1 MTRHNLGEHLS
12 WLLRE
17 KACVP
22 VNHAPLPPA
31 NTFSASSQPFQD
43 PDGDA
48 DVEIFASARSQ
59 PVSTPL
65 EDRTLR
71 KSRPAAAAAPSIAR
85 PAQEAQE
92 DTGSNMARLRAAPI
106 SPVKKTPI
114 SEASGETS
122 PSKLTAKAKTPAVTP
137 VPRTRTV
144 EPEKARLLKSTTRNV
159 PSAKSV
165 RTTPAVPIDCEFLD
179 LTDDLSEPYVS
190 TPLQR
195 SPAPIAGK
203 KRKSEEFREDTRPRK
218 SRSRTPQLAP
228 ATVDEI
234 EADDS
239 YALIDDVLADEPNE
253 PPPPY
258 STIAPRHRA
267 RQAESSA
274 SSTME
279 SKSDNRTKVKWEIQ
293 DTDDEMDIQDMPP
306 AISSRSEPPVRP
318 SSLSNLKVKN
328 SGSPSPVKQ
337 RNFPTPSLPTRQTTP
352 LTGSLPPASAV
363 LSTEED
369 ALWEPFSS
377 WTSDDFAA
385 HADQAHR
392 QHEEAVDAY
401 VTAFAECDADHEP
414 PVELTE
420 HISRFKTMYDILG
433 ELRPIRERLATL
445 ISEREKWSELM
456 RKVMK
461 GGDHAEA
468 ERLAVNNAKREIS
481 QLKLR
486 HLPLLLK
493 LQSLGGLEPIPKPR
507 KGSAVSVKSTQH
519 SRRAISRQ
527 ESPETSTGRVMQTQF
542 QPTEKR
548 RMRAASPV
556 QNPDSDFSPTS
567 HRATLSPSRKNRP
580 ASTRKDTHTSQN
592 AAIGMKLP
600 MSPFKSALTYSDKE
614 NNQLPDDDF
623 DEFEADEDMF
633 SHVMGTPPTHLTIDD
648 DEDEF
653 DEFGDE
659 EQLLTMADELEN
671 HHGLN
676 SFEQGSKSR
685 PVFGE
690 VSANRN
696 SREKKPSPVKKA
708 ELMQYPWSQDVK
720 RALQKCF
727 KLRGFRTNQLDAI
740 NGTLSGK
747 DVFVLMPTGG
757 GKSLCYQLPA
767 IVDSGKTQGV
777 TVVVSPLLSLMED
790 QVYHLNRLG
799 VQAFFVNGEQPADAR
814 NEIMSGLK
822 QHNVEEFI
830 RVLYITPE
838 MIAKSTAFNNIF
850 RDLHRRRKL
859 ARIVIDEAHC
869 VSQWGHDFRPDY
881 KELGSIR
888 RNYPGVPVMAL
899 TATATENVK
908 VDTIH
913 NLGIR
918 GCEVYTMSFNRPNL
932 YYEVRPKPKGKGLL
946 KEIIDIIQNK
956 HHQQSGIIY
965 ALSRKKCEEL
975 AKQLREEQ
983 GIKAHH
989 YHAGMKPEE
998 KSEVQKM
1005 WQEGRYQ
1012 VIVATIAFGMGID
1025 KADVRFV
1032 IHHSIP
1038 KSLEGYYQETGRAG
1052 RDGKRSG
1059 CYLFYNYSDMMI
1071 LKHMVDEGDG
1081 SWEQKERQNAMLRLV
1096 IQYCE
1101 NKSDCRRVQVLAY
1114 FAETFRKEDCG
1125 AACDNCNSSTTFA
1138 TKDFTEYAAPAIK
1151 LVQGLTTNERDV
1163 TLLQCQD
1170 IFRGAYNKKSSGNDR
1185 DLEGYAAGKALE
1197 RGDVER
1203 LFGRLLA
1210 EDALEEFNVM
1220 NKGGWANQY
1229 LRPGRNCHEFTRRG
1243 GRKVMLHV
1251 PVSPDGRNDDSL
1263 TKRKRYADAADARS
1277 SKTSKKG
1284 AAPDYPSTNIS
1295 SPIQQVAR
1303 RRKAAPSKSPFHPNE
1318 YGRNS
1323 FVVTS
1328 DPDDDDYQEDE
1339 LDDFEPVRTSTVS
1352 RSRKPRELGPPITTD
1367 QKLASLS
1374 TIHQMV
1380 VEGFVEEAKR
1390 EAQKILV
1397 NKNLRVVPF
1406 SDTLFREM
1414 AISFPQ
1420 NEQEL
1425 AEIPKID
1432 ADQVQRYGKIFLK
1445 MIKQAKARYDELML
1459 GEERVNDPNRET
1471 VIDLVSDDEEDE
1483 DEYGSFDESD
1493 LDDDTEQRSSY
1504 FKPNPHV
1511 AAFNAKISQS
1521 QSQASRAMPPPP
1533 PPKKGKAA
1541 SRRTSAGRTSGGSAS
1556 RGGRG
1561 SRRGSTSSFR
1571 GRATGGVTKK
1581 RATASSKGSTGTLS
1595 KFAIDRNAGGGSKR
1609 SRGGGGFGGGIG
1621 MMPT

>member
-1 MTRHNLGEHLS
+1 
-12 WLLRE
+12 
-17 KACVP
+17 
-22 VNHAPLPPA
+22 
-31 NTFSASSQPFQD
+31 
-43 PDGDA
+43 
-48 DVEIFASARSQ
+48 
-59 PVSTPL
+59 
-65 EDRTLR
+65 
-71 KSRPAAAAAPSIAR
+71 
-85 PAQEAQE
+85 
-92 DTGSNMARLRAAPI
+92 MARLRAPPI

-114 SEASGETS
+114 SRASGETS
-122 PSKLTAKAKTPAVTP
+122 PIKPTAKAKTPTLTP
-137 VPRTRTV
+137 APRTRTV
-144 EPEKARLLKSTTRNV
+144 ETEKARLLPVATHNV
-159 PSAKSV
+159 PSARGV
-165 RTTPAVPIDCEFLD
+165 RTTPAFPANCEFLD
-179 LTDDLSEPYVS
+179 LTDDLSEPYIS

-195 SPAPIAGK
+195 SPTTIAGR
-203 KRKSEEFREDTRPRK
+203 KRKSEEFREDTRARK
-218 SRSRTPQLAP
+218 SRSRTPQLAPAP

-239 YALIDDVLADEPNE
+239 YALIDDVLADEPNA

-258 STIAPRHRA
+258 STIAPRHR
-267 RQAESSA
+267 RRHRPHHAESSA
-274 SSTME
+274 SSTSTLE
-279 SKSDNRTKVKWEIQ
+279 SKSDKRTKVKWEVQ
-293 DTDDEMDIQDMPP
+293 DTDDEMDIEDIPP
-306 AISSRSEPPVRP
+306 AIPSRSHPPTRP
-318 SSLSNLKVKN
+318 FSLSHLKVKN
-328 SGSPSPVKQ
+328 SGPPSPVKQ
-337 RNFPTPSLPTRQTTP
+337 RNFPTPSLPTRQSTP
-352 LTGSLPPASAV
+352 RTGSIPPASAV
-363 LSTEED
+363 LSTAED
-369 ALWEPFSS
+369 TLWERFSS

-385 HADQAHR
+385 HADHAHR

-414 PVELTE
+414 PVEFTE
-420 HISRFKTMYDILG
+420 HITRFKTMYDILG
-433 ELRPIRERLATL
+433 KLRPIRERLATL
-445 ISEREKWSELM
+445 DAECEKWSGLM
-456 RKVMK
+456 RKAMLGEDQEAK
-461 GGDHAEA
+461 AEK
-468 ERLAVNNAKREIS
+468 LAYNNAKRES
-481 QLKLR
+481 TQLKLR
-486 HLPLLLK
+486 CLPLLLE
-493 LQSLGGLEPIPKPR
+493 LQSLGGLEPIPKSR

-519 SRRAISRQ
+519 PRRAISRQ

-542 QPTEKR
+542 QPTEKKR
-548 RMRAASPV
+548 TRAASPV
-556 QNPDSDFSPTS
+556 QYPDGDFSPTS
-567 HRATLSPSRKNRP
+567 HRAASSPSRKNRP
-580 ASTRKDTHTSQN
+580 ASTRKDTHTSRN
-592 AAIGMKLP
+592 AAI
-600 MSPFKSALTYSDKE
+600 E
-614 NNQLPDDDF
+614 NYQPPDDDF

-633 SHVMGTPPTHLTIDD
+633 SHVMGTPPTHLTIDN

-659 EQLLTMADELEN
+659 EQLLSMADELEN

-676 SFEQGSKSR
+676 SFDQGSTSR

-696 SREKKPSPVKKA
+696 SRQKKPSPVKKA

-838 MIAKSTAFNNIF
+838 MIAKSPAFNNIF
-850 RDLHRRRKL
+850 RDLHRKRKL

-888 RNYPGVPVMAL
+888 RNFPGVPVMAL

-908 VDTIH
+908 LDTIH

-918 GCEVYTMSFNRPNL
+918 ECEVYTMSFNRPNL

-946 KEIIDIIQNK
+946 KEIIDIITNK

-975 AKQLREEQ
+975 AEKLREEH

-998 KSEVQKM
+998 KSKVQKM
-1005 WQEGRYQ
+1005 WQEGEYQ

-1071 LKHMVDEGDG
+1071 LKRMVDEGDG
-1081 SWEQKERQNAMLRLV
+1081 SWEQKERQHAMLRLV

-1114 FAETFRKEDCG
+1114 FAENFRKEDCG

-1138 TKDFTEYAAPAIK
+1138 TKDFTDYAAPAIK
-1151 LVQGLTTNERDV
+1151 LVQGLTKDRHV

-1170 IFRGAYNKKSSGNDR
+1170 IFRGAGNKKSSDYDR

-1210 EDALEEFNVM
+1210 EDALQEFNVM
-1220 NKGGWANQY
+1220 NKSGWATQY
-1229 LRPGRNCHEFTRRG
+1229 LRLGRNCQEFTRRG
-1243 GRKVMLHV
+1243 GRKVVLHV
-1251 PVSPDGRNDDSL
+1251 RDSPNGKNDDSL
-1263 TKRKRYADAADARS
+1263 TMRKRYADAADARS

-1284 AAPDYPSTNIS
+1284 AAQDYPSTNIS

-1303 RRKAAPSKSPFHPNE
+1303 RRKAAPSKSPFHPNG
-1318 YGRNS
+1318 YGRDS

-1339 LDDFEPVRTSTVS
+1339 LDDFEPVRTATVS
-1352 RSRKPRELGPPITTD
+1352 RTRRQRELGPPITTD

-1397 NKNLRVVPF
+1397 TKNLRVVPF

-1414 AISFPQ
+1414 AINFPQ

-1432 ADQVQRYGKIFLK
+1432 AEQVQRYGKIFLK

-1459 GEERVNDPNRET
+1459 GEERINDPNRET

-1504 FKPNPHV
+1504 FKPNPQV
-1511 AAFNAKISQS
+1511 AAFNAKVSQS

-1556 RGGRG
+1556 RGSRG
-1561 SRRGSTSSFR
+1561 SRRGSTSGSR
-1571 GRATGGVTKK
+1571 GRATSGVTKK

-1595 KFAIDRNAGGGSKR
+1595 KFAFDRNAGGGSKR
-1609 SRGGGGFGGGIG
+1609 SGGGGGFGGGIG